1 MNPLTPSRRVV
12 LVWLS
17 SASVVGCGPKK
28 NTDPGRDGGCCHDG
42 DTSDGSGGSSSSGTT
57 DSDTS
62 DRDTSDRDTSDRD
75 SGRDDTADSGT
86 PDTCRTEG
94 DIEGPY
100 YTPSAPERADLT
112 EGETGTAI
120 EVRGTIVHTDCTTP
134 RGGAVFDVWHAD
146 DAGAYDNEG
155 MRLRGRITCDED
167 GRFTL
172 KTVLPGRYDVRPVR
186 HIHFKIW
193 DRLDGEELV
202 TSQFY
207 FSGDPEYNAETHTGP
222 LVEISE
228 DGLVEVILA
237 V

>member
-1 MNPLTPSRRVV
+1 MKSLPPSRRTV

-28 NTDPGRDGGCCHDG
+28 STDPSTEGCCADE
-42 DTSDGSGGSSSSGTT
+42 DTADGSGGASTSGTT

-62 DRDTSDRDTSDRD
+62 GRDTSDRDTSDRD
-75 SGRDDTADSGT
+75 SGRVDTADSGT
-86 PDTCRTEG
+86 PDTCRTQS

-100 YTPSAPERADLT
+100 YSPEAPARADLT
-112 EGETGTAI
+112 DGETGTAI
-120 EVRGTIVHTDCTTP
+120 EVRGTIVQTDCTTP

-155 MRLRGRITCDED
+155 MRLRGRLECDAE

-202 TSQFY
+202 TSQLY
-207 FSGDPEYNAETHTGP
+207 FSGDPEYNAEAHTGP
-222 LVEISE
+222 LVELSE
-228 DGLVEVILA
+228 DRVAEVILA